1 METTDLRRFRQFE
14 IDVQTGELR
23 KNGVPVAL
31 QRQPARVLARLVA
44 GAGCLVT
51 RDELCRATW
60 PADTHVDFDRGLNYC
75 LRQIRLALNDDAR
88 TPCFIET
95 VPRQGYRF
103 IAPLSDA
110 VEPASTRAVSRRW
123 PAAIA
128 ASLLAAATLYAVEA
142 GPRNEDHHRIAT
154 QVVQA
159 VHNFLF

>member
-1 METTDLRRFRQFE
+1 METTDLCRFREFE
-14 IDVQTGELR
+14 IDVKTGELR
-23 KNGVPVAL
+23 KSGVPVAL
-31 QRQPARVLARLVA
+31 ERQPARVLARLVA
-44 GAGCLVT
+44 GAGRLVT

-60 PADTHVDFDRGLNYC
+60 PAGTHVDFDRGLNYC

-88 TPCFIET
+88 MPCFIET

-110 VEPASTRAVSRRW
+110 VEPATRPASRRG
-123 PAAIA
+123 PAGIA
-128 ASLLAAATLYAVEA
+128 AALVAAATLYAVEA
-142 GPRNEDHHRIAT
+142 GPRNEDHHRIAM